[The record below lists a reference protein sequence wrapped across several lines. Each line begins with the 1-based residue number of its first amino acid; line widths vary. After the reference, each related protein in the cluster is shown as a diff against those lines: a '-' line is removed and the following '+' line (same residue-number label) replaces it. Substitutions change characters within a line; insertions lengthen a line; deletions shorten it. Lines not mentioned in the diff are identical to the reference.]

1 MTEESGIRLE
11 FAQFGHFDSF
21 DVIRSMVSMASVA
34 DADLPAPI
42 ATGLKTMYYVDSDIV
57 RGLTYY
63 YRVRVWRGSESFVS
77 SEFMVLADRDTHWD
91 KVVSLLHFDVGI
103 NDETGLIW
111 QSLGSGA
118 VTASHAVFG
127 KGMDFSNAKG
137 LIWTGHPS
145 VRPGNGDYTLECFIK
160 PIKFVQNFVDTVIMS
175 IGNNNTVGTQEIVCG
190 VNPANA
196 KPFFR
201 VYQDENYYVQDITSS
216 VALKLN
222 TWTHLAFVRWG
233 NKHFIFVNGVQ
244 TAFIESSSY
253 TLNDIQV
260 ELILAG
266 IISTGSRSD
275 WGRYNGYMDEFRYT
289 KGLARYTS
297 NFVTPTKPFLEGG

>member
-1 MTEESGIRLE
+1 MAGIRLE
-11 FAQFGHFDSF
+11 FAQFGHFTSF
-21 DVIRSMVSMASVA
+21 DVIRSMVSMDSVA
-34 DADLPAPI
+34 DADLPTPI

-63 YRVRVWRGSESFVS
+63 YRVRVRRGSERFVS
-77 SEFMVLADRDTHWD
+77 SELMVLADRDTHWD

-103 NDETGLIW
+103 NDEIGLIW

-118 VTASHAVFG
+118 VTDSHAVFG

-137 LIWTGHPS
+137 LIWTEDQS
-145 VRPGNGDYTLECFIK
+145 VRPGNGDYTLECFVR
-160 PIKFVQNFVDTVIMS
+160 PIRFVKKSVDPVIMS
-175 IGNNNTVGTQEIVCG
+175 IGDNNTVGSQEIVCG
-190 VNPANA
+190 VKAANA

-201 VYQDENYYVQDITSS
+201 VYQDGIYHVEDITSS

-222 TWTHLAFVRWG
+222 TWTHLAFVRLG
-233 NKHFIFVNGVQ
+233 NKHFIFMDGVQ

-266 IISTGSRSD
+266 IISIGSKSD

-297 NFVTPTKPFLEGG
+297 NFVPPTQPFLEGG